1 MNFPQKE
8 VPNTITVRDIMKI
21 FLSDGKVFEN
31 LTLSCSLE
39 PNF

>member
-8 VPNTITVRDIMKI
+8 VPNTITIQDIMKI
-21 FLSDGKVFEN
+21 FLSDGKVFEK
-31 LTLSCSLE
+31 LTPSCSLG